1 MPSGWIRVYATSW
14 KNGMVVLETEREP
27 YFLSPAE
34 PQRFCDALRTRLCG
48 YKIVCGGKVKTV
60 ANLNA
65 TLLAQIFHFVLL
77 LALTVGLALAIL
89 YFLTRRK
96 SSRNCS
102 QDTSPT
108 MARQE
113 ENPERLVCLRCSAEL
128 ERLGV
133 EKFRI
138 GGATGLVKLVF
149 DEWTEPGEDVLPLE
163 VWVCPGCRRVE
174 FRFAG
179 RD

>member
-1 MPSGWIRVYATSW
+1 M
-14 KNGMVVLETEREP
+14 ETV
-27 YFLSPAE
+27 
-34 PQRFCDALRTRLCG
+34 T
-48 YKIVCGGKVKTV
+48 
-60 ANLNA
+60 NLNA

-77 LALTVGLALAIL
+77 SVLTVGLALAIL
-89 YFLTRRK
+89 YFLARRK
-96 SSRNCS
+96 SSRNRS
-102 QDTSPT
+102 QNASPT
-108 MARQE
+108 NGSSGRK
-113 ENPERLVCLRCSAEL
+113 PERLVCLRCSAEL
-128 ERLGV
+128 KRLGV

-149 DEWTEPGEDVLPLE
+149 DEWAELGEDVLPLE